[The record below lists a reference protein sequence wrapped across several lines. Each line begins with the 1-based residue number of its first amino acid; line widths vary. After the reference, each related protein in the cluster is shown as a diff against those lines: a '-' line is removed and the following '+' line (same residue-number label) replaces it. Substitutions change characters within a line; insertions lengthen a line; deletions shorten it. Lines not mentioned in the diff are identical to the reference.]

1 MLLTRNSILYLII
14 GGFLI
19 AGLGCSRALKKEL
32 RDDEYY
38 FNRGMEFLKKKN
50 YQSAIENFQTV
61 VDSFSGSERVVD
73 AQYQLGEAR
82 FKNEEYLTAA
92 YEYERV
98 YSDYPSSEYAA
109 DAWYKK
115 ALCYFMESPKANLD
129 QENTQLAI
137 DEFNR
142 FIDNFPRHE
151 LVKDARER
159 ILELESKLAYKY
171 YLVAELYRK
180 MRARDAAL
188 IYYKA
193 LVEEYPQTVWR
204 PYAWYGMGCVHED
217 LEEWEDAENMFSLVV
232 NSDTDNSLKK
242 KASSRLEIVQKKSAI
257 ASKKKAASEKRSVK
271 TVGDASE

>member
-1 MLLTRNSILYLII
+1 MRLTRNSILFLII
-14 GGFLI
+14 GSLLVIGT
-19 AGLGCSRALKKEL
+19 GCSRALKKDL
-32 RDDEYY
+32 KDDEYY

-137 DEFNR
+137 DEFHR
-142 FIDNFPRHE
+142 FIDNFPRNE
-151 LVKDARER
+151 LVKDAQER
-159 ILELESKLAYKY
+159 IRELESKLAYKY

-180 MRARDAAL
+180 MNARDAAL

-204 PYAWYGMGCVHED
+204 PYAWFGMGCVHED
-217 LEEWEDAENMFSLVV
+217 LDEWEEAEGMFSLVI
-232 NSDTDNSLKK
+232 NADTENSLKK
-242 KASSRLEIVQKKSAI
+242 KANSRLEEVQRKSAKT
-257 ASKKKAASEKRSVK
+257 SKNESAKKDRAMK
-271 TVGDASE
+271 TVGDTSE